1 MVEIDVFIVWGSPAS
16 GKTTHVK
23 NHMEN
28 GDMVIDLDLIKQSIS
43 MKEKTG
49 ADDNLLSVALSVREH
64 IYDLISKRD
73 VNCDNVWIVSGL
85 PYKEEREALENR
97 VKATKLIHIQ
107 ATQQQCNDR
116 ALGDSERK
124 DKERQ
129 LELIEKWFKQYHY
142 E

>member
-16 GKTTHVK
+16 GKTTYVK

-43 MKEKTG
+43 MREKTG
-49 ADDNLLSVALSVREH
+49 ADDNLLSVALSIREH

-73 VNCDNVWIVSGL
+73 VNCNNVWVVSGL
-85 PYKEEREALENR
+85 PRKEERDKLEYR
-97 VKATKLIHIQ
+97 LKATKLIPIQ

-116 ALGDSERK
+116 ALGDNERK
-124 DKERQ
+124 DKAVQ
-129 LELIEKWFKQYHY
+129 LELIDKWFKLYHY